1 MGYYYGNFY
10 GDYYTLLWIAVIAV
24 LILGIV
30 AQVRVKNVYKRYSQV
45 RALSGIPASQMAA
58 EALRSAGSNVRVEQI
73 PGALTDNY
81 NPRTGIVSLSQGTYS
96 SSSIAALAVAAH
108 EIGHVMQ
115 HEEGYGPIKVRNALL
130 PVASIGST
138 AAPYITIAGVLM
150 GSFGLAMLG
159 VYLFLGILLFQ
170 LVTLPVEF
178 NASRRG
184 LALLEDGGYIAY
196 DERGDASKVLR
207 AAATTYVVAAL
218 STLVSFL
225 RLLAMASS
233 TRRRR

>member
-1 MGYYYGNFY
+1 MGYYYANS
-10 GDYYTLLWIAVIAV
+10 YTLLWVAVIAV
-24 LILGIV
+24 LILGIA
-30 AQVRVKNVYKRYSQV
+30 AQVRVKRVYTEFSRIG
-45 RALSGIPASQMAA
+45 AASGVSAAQMAS
-58 EALRSAGSNVRVEQI
+58 ELLRNAGSNVRVEQI
-73 PGALTDNY
+73 AGALTDNF
-81 NPRTGIVSLSQGTYS
+81 NPRTGVVSLSQSTYS

-115 HEEGYGPIKVRNALL
+115 HEEGYGPIKVRNLLL
-130 PVASIGST
+130 PVASIGSS
-138 AAPYITIAGVLM
+138 AAPYITILGVVL
-150 GSFGLAMLG
+150 GSFNLAMLG

-184 LALLEDGGYIAY
+184 LEMLDAGGYIAI
-196 DERGDASKVLR
+196 DERAGASKVLR

-225 RLLAMASS
+225 RLLAMASN
-233 TRRRR
+233 TRRRS